1 MIHKSY
7 NKPIRAVAFGP
18 TGVGKSQF
26 CNFVQRD
33 LANKINKV
41 SHSLNSCT
49 KFPQSNY
56 FKRKDI
62 DLEFIDTA
70 GSNDSGNNDI
80 ENLAKVCEYLKKKNE
95 IDHIIL
101 LLNYANRLEQDTREY
116 IQTLGKMFTPK
127 EFYTH
132 LSVVFTHLPEK
143 ETKKVKEK
151 KKIIKDEVCNILKEI
166 FDIKP
171 SDRLPQVNVYF
182 VNTEIDEDDDGNK
195 SFDEKSQI
203 TVDLL
208 IEYMKIN
215 VNRYPPIDTTNL
227 EITGKNAKI
236 RQEEQERKIKELQE
250 KIKQEELRREKERQ
264 EKIRLENEIKKCKKE
279 DEARKRKEK
288 ELQELERK
296 QEEERKRLEQI
307 QNEAKKKEEENR
319 KREEALKKIA
329 AEHKIDIQTLDSVI
343 DGAGYFAAGCGI
355 SAGLG
360 ILMWIGGA
368 ALTCICPVAGPIL
381 LSAGMGATG
390 SSGIFA
396 AGAGAV
402 AGVTKIIKEVKK

>member
-101 LLNYANRLEQDTREY
+101 LLNYDNRLEKNTREY

-151 KKIIKDEVCNILKEI
+151 KKLIKDEVCNILKEI

-182 VNTEIDEDDDGNK
+182 VNTEIDEDEDGNK

-264 EKIRLENEIKKCKKE
+264 KKIRLEDTIKNYKKI
-279 DEARKRKEK
+279 DEESKRKEK
-288 ELQELERK
+288 ELNIRRK
-296 QEEERKRLEQI
+296 RQEEEKRKYKRKIEDI
-307 QNEAKKKEEENR
+307 NKKKES
-319 KREEALKKIA
+319 LKKIDT
-329 AEHKIDIQTLDSVI
+329 KIKEIKKLDNVI
-343 DGAGYFAAGCGI
+343 DDAGKIAASGGVVT
-355 SAGLG
+355 GLG
-360 ILMWIGGA
+360 ALMMIGGA
-368 ALTCICPVAGPIL
+368 ALTCICPIAGPIL
-381 LSAGMGATG
+381 FGAGLGYAGGGAAVT
-390 SSGIFA
+390 

-402 AGVTKIIKEVKK
+402 AGTTKIIKEVKK

>member
-1 MIHKSY
+1 M
-7 NKPIRAVAFGP
+7 PIGGKYITGIFGP
-18 TGVGKSQF
+18 TGGGKSQF

-33 LANKINKV
+33 LQNKINKV
-41 SHSLNSCT
+41 SDSLDSCT
-49 KFPQSNY
+49 QDPQSNY

-80 ENLAKVCEYLKKKNE
+80 KNLTKVCDYLKKKNQ

-101 LLNYANRLEQDTREY
+101 LLNYDNRLEKNTREY

-143 ETKKVKEK
+143 ENKKVKEK
-151 KKIIKDEVCNILKEI
+151 KELIKDEVCNILKEI

-195 SFDEKSQI
+195 SFDEKSQL

-236 RQEEQERKIKELQE
+236 RQEEQERQIKELQE
-250 KIKQEELRREKERQ
+250 RIKQEELRREKERQ
-264 EKIRLENEIKKCKKE
+264 EKIRLENEIKKCKME

-296 QEEERKRLEQI
+296 QEEERK
-307 QNEAKKKEEENR
+307 KKGRGK
-319 KREEALKKIA
+319 
-329 AEHKIDIQTLDSVI
+329 
-343 DGAGYFAAGCGI
+343 
-355 SAGLG
+355 
-360 ILMWIGGA
+360 
-368 ALTCICPVAGPIL
+368 
-381 LSAGMGATG
+381 
-390 SSGIFA
+390 
-396 AGAGAV
+396 
-402 AGVTKIIKEVKK
+402 

>member
-1 MIHKSY
+1 MIE
-7 NKPIRAVAFGP
+7 
-18 TGVGKSQF
+18 
-26 CNFVQRD
+26 
-33 LANKINKV
+33 
-41 SHSLNSCT
+41 
-49 KFPQSNY
+49 SNY

-80 ENLAKVCEYLKKKNE
+80 ENLSKVCEYLKKKNE

-151 KKIIKDEVCNILKEI
+151 KKLIKDEVCNFLKEI
-166 FDIKP
+166 FSIKQNDIL
-171 SDRLPQVNVYF
+171 SEVNVYF

-195 SFDEKSQI
+195 SFDEKSQL

-208 IEYMKIN
+208 IEHMKLN

-264 EKIRLENEIKKCKKE
+264 KKIRLEDTIKNYKKI
-279 DEARKRKEK
+279 DEESKRKEK
-288 ELQELERK
+288 ELNIR
-296 QEEERKRLEQI
+296 RKRQ
-307 QNEAKKKEEENR
+307 A
-319 KREEALKKIA
+319 
-329 AEHKIDIQTLDSVI
+329 
-343 DGAGYFAAGCGI
+343 
-355 SAGLG
+355 
-360 ILMWIGGA
+360 
-368 ALTCICPVAGPIL
+368 
-381 LSAGMGATG
+381 
-390 SSGIFA
+390 
-396 AGAGAV
+396 
-402 AGVTKIIKEVKK
+402 

>member
-1 MIHKSY
+1 
-7 NKPIRAVAFGP
+7 
-18 TGVGKSQF
+18 
-26 CNFVQRD
+26 
-33 LANKINKV
+33 
-41 SHSLNSCT
+41 
-49 KFPQSNY
+49 
-56 FKRKDI
+56 
-62 DLEFIDTA
+62 
-70 GSNDSGNNDI
+70 
-80 ENLAKVCEYLKKKNE
+80 
-95 IDHIIL
+95 
-101 LLNYANRLEQDTREY
+101 
-116 IQTLGKMFTPK
+116 MFTPK

-143 ETKKVKEK
+143 ENKKVKEK
-151 KKIIKDEVCNILKEI
+151 KELIKDEVCNILKEI

-195 SFDEKSQI
+195 SFDEKSQL

-236 RQEEQERKIKELQE
+236 RQEEQERQIKELQE
-250 KIKQEELRREKERQ
+250 RIKQEELRREKERQ
-264 EKIRLENEIKKCKKE
+264 EKIRLENEIKKCKME

-343 DGAGYFAAGCGI
+343 DEAGYVAAINGI

-381 LSAGMGATG
+381 LAAGMGATG

>member
-95 IDHIIL
+95 INHIIL

-143 ETKKVKEK
+143 ENKKVRDKKE
-151 KKIIKDEVCNILKEI
+151 IIKNEVCNFLKEI
-166 FDIKP
+166 FSVKQNDIL
-171 SDRLPQVNVYF
+171 SEVNVYF

-195 SFDEKSQI
+195 SFDEKSQL

-208 IEYMKIN
+208 IEHMKLN
-215 VNRYPPIDTTNL
+215 VIKYPPIDTTNL

-264 EKIRLENEIKKCKKE
+264 KKIRLEDTIKNYKKI
-279 DEARKRKEK
+279 DEESKRKEK
-288 ELQELERK
+288 ELNIRRK
-296 QEEERKRLEQI
+296 RQEEEKRKYKRKIEDI
-307 QNEAKKKEEENR
+307 NKKKES
-319 KREEALKKIA
+319 LKKIDT
-329 AEHKIDIQTLDSVI
+329 KIKEIKKLDNVI
-343 DGAGYFAAGCGI
+343 DDAGKIAASGGVVT
-355 SAGLG
+355 GLG
-360 ILMWIGGA
+360 ALMMIGGA

-381 LSAGMGATG
+381 FGAGLGYAGGGAAVT
-390 SSGIFA
+390 

-402 AGVTKIIKEVKK
+402 AGTTKIIKEVKK

>member
-1 MIHKSY
+1 M
-7 NKPIRAVAFGP
+7 PIGGKYITGIFGP
-18 TGVGKSQF
+18 TGGGKSQF

-33 LANKINKV
+33 LQNKINKV
-41 SHSLNSCT
+41 SDSLDSCT
-49 KFPQSNY
+49 QDPQSNY
-56 FKRKDI
+56 FKRKNI

-80 ENLAKVCEYLKKKNE
+80 KNLTKVCDYLKKKNQ

-101 LLNYANRLEQDTREY
+101 LLNYDNRLEKNTREY

-143 ETKKVKEK
+143 ENKKVRDKKE
-151 KKIIKDEVCNILKEI
+151 IIKNEVCNFLKEI
-166 FDIKP
+166 FSVKQNDIL
-171 SDRLPQVNVYF
+171 SEVNVYF

-195 SFDEKSQI
+195 SFDEKSQL

-208 IEYMKIN
+208 IEHMKLN
-215 VNRYPPIDTTNL
+215 VIKYPPIDTTNL

-236 RQEEQERKIKELQE
+236 RQEEQERQIKELQE
-250 KIKQEELRREKERQ
+250 RIKQEELRREKERQ
-264 EKIRLENEIKKCKKE
+264 EKIRLENEIKKCKME

-343 DGAGYFAAGCGI
+343 DEAGYVAAINGI

-381 LSAGMGATG
+381 LAAGMGATG

>member
-95 IDHIIL
+95 INHIIL

-143 ETKKVKEK
+143 ENKKVKEK
-151 KKIIKDEVCNILKEI
+151 KELIKDEVCNILKEI

-195 SFDEKSQI
+195 SFDEKSQL

-264 EKIRLENEIKKCKKE
+264 KKIRLEDTIKNYKKI
-279 DEARKRKEK
+279 DEESKRKEK
-288 ELQELERK
+288 ELNIRRK
-296 QEEERKRLEQI
+296 RQEEEKRKYKRKIEDI
-307 QNEAKKKEEENR
+307 NKKKES
-319 KREEALKKIA
+319 LKKIDT
-329 AEHKIDIQTLDSVI
+329 KIKEIKKLDNVI
-343 DGAGYFAAGCGI
+343 DDAGKIAASGGVVT
-355 SAGLG
+355 GLG
-360 ILMWIGGA
+360 ALMMIGGA

-381 LSAGMGATG
+381 FGAGLGYAGGGAAVT
-390 SSGIFA
+390 

-402 AGVTKIIKEVKK
+402 AGTTKIIKEVKK

>member
-1 MIHKSY
+1 M
-7 NKPIRAVAFGP
+7 PIGGKYITGIFGP
-18 TGVGKSQF
+18 TGGGKSQF

-33 LANKINKV
+33 LQNKINKV
-41 SHSLNSCT
+41 SDSLDSCT
-49 KFPQSNY
+49 QDPQSNY

-80 ENLAKVCEYLKKKNE
+80 KNLTKVCDYLKKKNQ

-101 LLNYANRLEQDTREY
+101 LLNYDNRLEKNTREY

-143 ETKKVKEK
+143 ENKKVKEK
-151 KKIIKDEVCNILKEI
+151 KELIKDEVCNILKEI

-195 SFDEKSQI
+195 SFDEKSQL

-236 RQEEQERKIKELQE
+236 RQEEQERKIKE
-250 KIKQEELRREKERQ
+250 
-264 EKIRLENEIKKCKKE
+264 
-279 DEARKRKEK
+279 
-288 ELQELERK
+288 
-296 QEEERKRLEQI
+296 
-307 QNEAKKKEEENR
+307 
-319 KREEALKKIA
+319 
-329 AEHKIDIQTLDSVI
+329 
-343 DGAGYFAAGCGI
+343 
-355 SAGLG
+355 
-360 ILMWIGGA
+360 
-368 ALTCICPVAGPIL
+368 
-381 LSAGMGATG
+381 
-390 SSGIFA
+390 
-396 AGAGAV
+396 
-402 AGVTKIIKEVKK
+402 